1 MSAQACQAGLSVRGK
16 PRQILESPK
25 LTYFHLLCNRD
36 IINLSFDLN
45 MVVDTCHCS
54 GSGGDGGAC
63 ECACVY
69 VCVHAHIPLLMALW
83 KA

>member
-1 MSAQACQAGLSVRGK
+1 MSAQACQAGFSVRGK

-54 GSGGDGGAC
+54 GSGGDGGVSVLVC
-63 ECACVY
+63 VRACVCMY
-69 VCVHAHIPLLMALW
+69 AYPC
-83 KA
+83 